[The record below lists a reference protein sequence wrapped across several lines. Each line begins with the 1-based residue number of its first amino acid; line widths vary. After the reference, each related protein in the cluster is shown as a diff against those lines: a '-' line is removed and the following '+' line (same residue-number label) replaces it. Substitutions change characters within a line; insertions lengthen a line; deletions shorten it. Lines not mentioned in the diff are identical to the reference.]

1 MANDSDLEL
10 AEYTNQLRNGNRKQ
24 ISTASMAFDVGNKGF
39 LDADEAIMRKHDT
52 NNDGNL
58 DINEIKQIAVEI
70 REATSKKKM
79 YKKYLM
85 AACCLL
91 LLSFLGNFGLTWGI
105 LNFTRQIGTRN
116 GGLVDVG
123 TGEMVSVQSRGLS
136 VHPIVLSPTER
147 MLSDRGQQHQTVAR
161 FAFTKVGMLSFFETL
176 VAGGSVH
183 YYFDLDGTTRTG
195 SVRPGMSQTVNGECV
210 QYSNIV
216 APPLAATYGVT
227 CCNDD
232 TCDVTEDVGSPSPSY
247 GSGSALRRDASSVPS
262 ISSEMG
268 ERRLTKG
275 DGQWPCLS
283 HGAQLI
289 YDRDGTPIGCSEQ
302 CLWECTSDC
311 SSCPLPLRKT
321 RRLLSETDFASEM
334 EKGDHSFC
342 LDKHYE
348 LAVQAVGSH
357 LILVG
362 VPEEG
367 SDCSIIAA
375 DAGYSND
382 GQMVFDDEI
391 PILFKHITT
400 IERNSLTQDEKE
412 SMLYFGNVMT
422 LRSFHTAIQSARTSA
437 SKNSASYGIV
447 GNCATFVLDVISDMQ
462 IDLKKKKI
470 ENKLINFVVQ
480 AMMKEDRDYWRGKI
494 EEKISSRA
502 VKVWV
507 RLHGDSYVFNRFGK
521 TFLKNYAV

>member
-10 AEYTNQLRNGNRKQ
+10 AEYTNQRRNDYRKQ

-58 DINEIKQIAVEI
+58 DINEIKKIAVEI
-70 REATSKKKM
+70 REATSEKKL

-136 VHPIVLSPTER
+136 VHPTVLSPTER

-161 FAFTKVGMLSFFETL
+161 FSFTKVGMSSFFQTL
-176 VAGGSVH
+176 VGGGVVQ

-195 SVRPGMSQTVNGECV
+195 SVQPGMSETVNGECV
-210 QYSNIV
+210 RYSNIV
-216 APPLAATYGVT
+216 APPLTATYGVT

-232 TCDVTEDVGSPSPSY
+232 TCDVTEDY
-247 GSGSALRRDASSVPS
+247 EMTEDANVSN
-262 ISSEMG
+262 
-268 ERRLTKG
+268 RRLFNSIDDQVEVT
-275 DGQWPCLS
+275 
-283 HGAQLI
+283 
-289 YDRDGTPIGCSEQ
+289 TPNKSPG
-302 CLWECTSDC
+302 
-311 SSCPLPLRKT
+311 RKT
-321 RRLLSETDFASEM
+321 RRLLSEIDFVSEM

-348 LAVQAVGSH
+348 LAVQAIGSH
-357 LILVG
+357 LLVVA

-367 SDCSIIAA
+367 SDCDIIAA

-437 SKNSASYGIV
+437 SKNSASYGI
-447 GNCATFVLDVISDMQ
+447 CATFVLDVISDMQ

-470 ENKLINFVVQ
+470 ETKMINFVVQ
-480 AMMKEDRDYWRGKI
+480 ALIKSNKRDYWRGRI

-507 RLHGDSYVFNRFGK
+507 RLHDDSYVFNRFVK